1 MTLVETSDVS
11 LVVAMLSI
19 KGCLLLYLLQLTAVK
34 VFLELM
40 ATDFGTPVAEGLKI
54 DFRMTHQDIANAI
67 GSTRVSITRIL
78 SKLRETG
85 WLINTDGFLI
95 VIAS

>member
-1 MTLVETSDVS
+1 MSHLNLDLTFVGSTDVS

-34 VFLELM
+34 VFLELK

-54 DFRMTHQDIANAI
+54 VLVSALVPELISRMF
-67 GSTRVSITRIL
+67 STVWI
-78 SKLRETG
+78 
-85 WLINTDGFLI
+85 
-95 VIAS
+95 

>member
-1 MTLVETSDVS
+1 
-11 LVVAMLSI
+11 
-19 KGCLLLYLLQLTAVK
+19 
-34 VFLELM
+34 M
-40 ATDFGTPVAEGLKI
+40 ATDFATQVADGLKI

-78 SKLRETG
+78 SKLRKTG
-85 WLINTDGFLI
+85 WLLKADGFLV